1 MNQITNEDT
10 DREIK
15 NIFNENKIY
24 DLKKFLSKRQ
34 CLNNSNQCLN
44 YFFHIIQSVGILTTT
59 IATGYDMKEIIW
71 IGIGMNILATLI
83 NIFEK
88 TNDSISKRLLKE
100 IYSIKN
106 GTYVDEGMFIEESIH
121 TESIKINNEK
131 QNKRNEESD
140 MIENEIIRQMA
151 NLKNENV

>member
-71 IGIGMNILATLI
+71 IGIGMNILASLI

-106 GTYVDEGMFIEESIH
+106 GSYVDEGMFIEESIH

-131 QNKRNEESD
+131 HNKTNEESD
-140 MIENEIIRQMA
+140 IIENEIIRQMA